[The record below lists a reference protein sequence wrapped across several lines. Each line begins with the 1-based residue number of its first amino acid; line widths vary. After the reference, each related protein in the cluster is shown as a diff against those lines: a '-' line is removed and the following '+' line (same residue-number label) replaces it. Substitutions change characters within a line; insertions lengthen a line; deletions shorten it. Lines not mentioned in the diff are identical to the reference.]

1 MAAKLAHPDKPV
13 LVTTGDGSIGL
24 NFAEFHTA
32 AKHNLPIVV
41 VVFNDKAWGMCK
53 HGQEMTRGK
62 GQTVATELGLV
73 HYEKAAEGLGAYGE
87 LVEKPADI
95 VPALERAFR
104 SGKPACLNVLID
116 PDVVSPATIGGA
128 AMSSAIMAAA
138 T

>member
-1 MAAKLAHPDKPV
+1 
-13 LVTTGDGSIGL
+13 
-24 NFAEFHTA
+24 
-32 AKHNLPIVV
+32 VV

-95 VPALERAFR
+95 APALERAFK
-104 SGKPACLNVLID
+104 SGKPACLNVLVD
-116 PDVVSPATIGGA
+116 PDVVAPATIGGA
-128 AMSSAIMAAA
+128 AMSGAIMAAA